1 MKNLTFTL
9 CFALLCSVGFAQ
21 TPSRKA
27 PSKNNMVKEKASSEE
42 KIKKNKDNK
51 YPTKPAPNNQ
61 DVNKRAAKPTNTMV
75 KEKANPTSEPKVKSS
90 PSGISNSQN
99 RASKP
104 TNTMVKEKPSSSVE
118 KKVKNPTSP
127 GVSNEEKRASKPTN
141 TMVKEKPSSSVEQ
154 KTKYPT
160 KPGVSNEEKRASNS
174 DKNFSPSAPTSSKG
188 DKLQDKTSKSTPG
201 KTDKKYTPNA
211 PTSTSGNSASDS
223 RASDS
228 APNTSVSS
236 FCRGW
241 KDGYV
246 KGWSEAKDEI
256 SKPQEIPSCP
266 EKAPY
271 GCEDYKCGYSTGMQQ
286 GKIDARVR

>member
-42 KIKKNKDNK
+42 KIKPTSSK

-118 KKVKNPTSP
+118 QKVKNPTS
-127 GVSNEEKRASKPTN
+127 
-141 TMVKEKPSSSVEQ
+141 
-154 KTKYPT
+154 
-160 KPGVSNEEKRASNS
+160 PGVSNEEKRASNS

-246 KGWSEAKDEI
+246 KGWSEAKEEI

-266 EKAPY
+266 EKAPF

>member
-21 TPSRKA
+21 TSPRKA
-27 PSKNNMVKEKASSEE
+27 PSKNDMVKEKASSEE
-42 KIKKNKDNK
+42 KIKPTSSK

-61 DVNKRAAKPTNTMV
+61 DVNKRA
-75 KEKANPTSEPKVKSS
+75 TSP
-90 PSGISNSQN
+90 
-99 RASKP
+99 A
-104 TNTMVKEKPSSSVE
+104 NTMVKEKPSSSVE
-118 KKVKNPTSP
+118 SKN
-127 GVSNEEKRASKPTN
+127 
-141 TMVKEKPSSSVEQ
+141 
-154 KTKYPT
+154 KYPT
-160 KPGVSNEEKRASNS
+160 KPGVSNEEKRASNAN
-174 DKNFSPSAPTSSKG
+174 KNFSPSAPTSSKG
-188 DKLQDKTSKSTPG
+188 DKLQGKTSKSTPG

-266 EKAPY
+266 EKAPL